1 MYLKELEHLRKGRVY
16 AGMQPLQMEEVTRQ
30 TGYNLIGSQKYSNK
44 IKIS

>member
-30 TGYNLIGSQKYSNK
+30 TGYNLIGS
-44 IKIS
+44 